1 MSQHDPFAPREGRH
15 LVWRNV
21 SMTLEVDTKPL
32 PAASSSSSSVNDHD
46 GAGVANETA
55 TTETAA
61 NNKTHKT
68 ILHQVFGEVPPGQTT
83 AIMGPSGS
91 GKTSLLNVLSGRI
104 QSNKQLQVQADV
116 RLNNFAV
123 DPTQI
128 SVRQAIAFVAQDD
141 SLQATATVREA
152 ILFSAKLRLSKA
164 TTDQDLDRLVSR
176 MINELGLQS
185 CADTIVG
192 SALIKGI
199 SGGERKR
206 TSVGVE
212 LVVRPALVF
221 LGE

>member
-21 SMTLEVDTKPL
+21 TMTLEVDAKPP
-32 PAASSSSSSVNDHD
+32 PAASSSFNDNED
-46 GAGVANETA
+46 GAAAVVNETA

-61 NNKTHKT
+61 KTHKT

-116 RLNNFAV
+116 RLNNFTV
-123 DPTQI
+123 DPTQMN
-128 SVRQAIAFVAQDD
+128 VRQAIAFVAQDD

-152 ILFSAKLRLSKA
+152 ILFSAKLRLSKE